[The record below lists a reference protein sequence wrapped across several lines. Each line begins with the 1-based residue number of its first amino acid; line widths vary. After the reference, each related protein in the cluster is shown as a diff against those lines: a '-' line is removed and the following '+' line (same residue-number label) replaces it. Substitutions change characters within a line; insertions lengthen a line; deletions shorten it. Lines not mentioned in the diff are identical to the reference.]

1 LVCIACDKV
10 PLPWAT
16 YKRAWF
22 TFKKSAP
29 RHFYIFLANFIEKE
43 HNVLYALH
51 PMEESIMTYSIRL
64 PHEIEDRLESLSVL
78 TGRSK
83 SFYVK
88 EAIIEHLDDIED
100 VYLAE
105 KRLEDIRAGRT
116 QTIPLKQVMKH
127 YGMDN

>member
-1 LVCIACDKV
+1 
-10 PLPWAT
+10 
-16 YKRAWF
+16 
-22 TFKKSAP
+22 
-29 RHFYIFLANFIEKE
+29 
-43 HNVLYALH
+43 
-51 PMEESIMTYSIRL
+51 MTYSIRL
-64 PHEIEDRLESLSVL
+64 PHEIEDRLENLAMR

-116 QTIPLKQVMKH
+116 QTIPLQEVMKR
-127 YGMDN
+127 YGMDS